1 VAPKQEG
8 QDVSSRNVKI
18 LAVVVLVLFGV
29 LFALNST
36 DRSDTQ
42 TGAQVLFPELKSR
55 LNDLNAVTITDADGT
70 ITLQREAEGD
80 SAAGRWVSS
89 AHDGYPADTGKLRQL
104 LLAIADAQKLEQKTA
119 DPELYERLGVADPRE
134 DGGNGVLVSATG
146 DEAAVSVI
154 LGDTAQREFRYAR
167 LPDEN
172 QSWLIDQNPDLPD
185 DSTGWLLPEIVDIAA
200 DRIQS
205 VIIRH
210 ADGEEVRIRKENAD
224 AADFEVEN
232 IPEGRELR
240 YPSVANGIG
249 GVPGDLTLQD
259 VRSGDLTGEDATV
272 AEFRTFDGLKLVV
285 RIGTRAGETSGED
298 GNDDGATADEE
309 EHWITVEASAG
320 DAAADSPGAAESQEQ
335 AEEAEASE
343 ADQPESGE
351 GEASGEAAAGEQE
364 ASEDKPDPAEEAA
377 EINDRVSGW
386 SYSIASYKADQL
398 TRRLTDLLS
407 EEEDAAAE

>member
-18 LAVVVLVLFGV
+18 LAVVVLLLFGV

-42 TGAQVLFPELKSR
+42 TGAQMLFPELKSR
-55 LNDLNAVTITDADGT
+55 LDDLNAVTITDADGT
-70 ITLQREAEGD
+70 ITLQREPAGD

-172 QSWLIDQNPDLPD
+172 QSWLIDQNPDLPG

-224 AADFEVEN
+224 AVNFEVGN

-249 GVPGDLTLQD
+249 GVPGNLTLQD

-298 GNDDGATADEE
+298 GAAADEE
-309 EHWITVEASAG
+309 EHWITLEASADDVVTDSTG
-320 DAAADSPGAAESQEQ
+320 ADQSQEQ

-343 ADQPESGE
+343 GEAPDSGE
-351 GEASGEAAAGEQE
+351 GEASDEAAGDQE
-364 ASEDKPDPAEEAA
+364 AGEDKPDPAEEAA

-386 SYSIASYKADQL
+386 SYRIASYKADQL
-398 TRRLTDLLS
+398 TGRLSDLLS
-407 EEEDAAAE
+407 EAEDAAAEQ